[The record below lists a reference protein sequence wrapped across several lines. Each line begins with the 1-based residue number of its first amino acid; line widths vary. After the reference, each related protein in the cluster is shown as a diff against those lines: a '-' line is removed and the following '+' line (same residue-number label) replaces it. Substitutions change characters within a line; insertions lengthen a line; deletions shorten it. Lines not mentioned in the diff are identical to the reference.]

1 MKIELFKE
9 VDWDKTYYITKVD
22 DIVDHYYLKEEEAHQ
37 QYITLLNNAKHL
49 RLLNSLNLKRYE
61 NVLHTYRQL

>member
-37 QYITLLNNAKHL
+37 RYLTLLNNAKQPPVIE
-49 RLLNSLNLKRYE
+49 LLKSE
-61 NVLHTYRQL
+61 EI